1 MNLDHLCYISKTIGQ
16 QALGM
21 YVADETTAPKKSPLH
36 DRHRL
41 LNAQFIVFGDTLW
54 VDYYGD
60 NLKDEYLQLTTHVA
74 VCDITP
80 VNMIAITG
88 PDLLPAM
95 RPYFTNRKLTSKK
108 PGTMIYGGFVKNGK
122 LVDDGMIFVV
132 SDQELLLTINLAM
145 AEFQEVFSPEFLAIF
160 QFTDLTD
167 RFIKLQLQGPGADQL
182 VHEMFQIS
190 PLPFFHFQTVDDVI
204 FARCGFT
211 LPGGYELYLP
221 LDKGVACWDEL
232 IRRGVTPYGISVME
246 ISRVESLK
254 ICHGQEFGAEIFT
267 PAEVGL
273 ADERAED
280 GTGEPLRVRLAYL
293 VSDPIDDIHNFILPE
308 IGQVLHNRDGIPCGI
323 ITSFV
328 YSPWYDRY
336 VGFCQMQNNVTC
348 HRTQFQCNGVSLT
361 VTSLGDAKT
370 LLNMTSPA
378 LYKAST
384 SITV

>member
-1 MNLDHLCYISKTIGQ
+1 LNLDHVHNISKTIGQ

-36 DRHRL
+36 ERHRL

-54 VDYYGD
+54 VDYYGN

-95 RPYFTNRKLTSKK
+95 LPYFTNRKLTSKK

-132 SDQELLLTINLAM
+132 SDQELFLTINLDM
-145 AEFQEVFSPEFLAIF
+145 SEFQEVFSPEFLAIF

-167 RFIKLQLQGPGADQL
+167 RFIKLQLQGPKADQL

-190 PLPFFHFQTVDDVI
+190 PLPLFHFQTVDEVI

-211 LPGGYELYLP
+211 LPGGFELYLP
-221 LDKGVACWDEL
+221 IEKGIACWDEL

-254 ICHGQEFGAEIFT
+254 ICHGQEFGAEIFS

-273 ADERAED
+273 AEDE
-280 GTGEPLRVRLAYL
+280 TGEPLRVRLAYL
-293 VSDPIDDIHNFILPE
+293 VSDPIDETQDFVLPE
-308 IGQVLHNRDGIPCGI
+308 IGQVLHNGDGTPCGI

-336 VGFCQMQNNVTC
+336 VGFCQMQGSMDC
-348 HRTQFQCNGVSLT
+348 HRVPFRCNGLSLI
-361 VTSLGDAKT
+361 VTNMGDART
-370 LLNMTSPA
+370 LLGE
-378 LYKAST
+378 L
-384 SITV
+384 